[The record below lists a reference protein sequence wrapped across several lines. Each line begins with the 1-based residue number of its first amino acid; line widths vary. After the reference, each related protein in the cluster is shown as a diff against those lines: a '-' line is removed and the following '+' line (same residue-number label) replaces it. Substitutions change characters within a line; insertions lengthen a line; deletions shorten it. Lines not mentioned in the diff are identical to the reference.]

1 MTQFALPLAELTM
14 PQKLELFEALWNDL
28 ASDPTT
34 MASPPWHEKI
44 LQEREK
50 ALATGEAKVSDW
62 QEAKERIRRR
72 VSCR

>member
-1 MTQFALPLAELTM
+1 MTQFELPLAELTM

-28 ASDPTT
+28 TRDPTT
-34 MASPPWHEKI
+34 LASPPWHEEI

-62 QEAKERIRRR
+62 QEAKERIKRR
-72 VSCR
+72 VSCG